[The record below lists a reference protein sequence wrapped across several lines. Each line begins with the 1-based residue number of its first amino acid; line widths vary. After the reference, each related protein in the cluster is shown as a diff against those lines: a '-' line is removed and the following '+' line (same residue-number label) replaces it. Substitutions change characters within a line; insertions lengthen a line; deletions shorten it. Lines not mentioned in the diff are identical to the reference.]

1 MKDKKQIFI
10 CFTGIDGSGKT
21 TLAKSLTDQLNRGGF
36 ECKYV
41 YNRLVP
47 FLLKPFIV
55 IGHKLYLRGKNISN
69 NYDEYS
75 TTKRKAIRANP
86 LSFIYEWLLLLDYSI
101 QVMLKVKIPLMLG
114 KNIVCDRYIYD
125 TLATDL
131 AVDFGYS
138 DQKIERTLN
147 RFLLLFP
154 KPQLIFLV
162 DVPEEIAY
170 QRKDDIPS
178 IHYLR
183 DRRKVYLNIGKVC
196 GMVFIDGSKSL
207 DESKNIV
214 QIKVTEHLGN

>member
-1 MKDKKQIFI
+1 MKGKKRIFI

-21 TLAKSLTDQLNRGGF
+21 TLAKFLTERMNRDGL

-41 YNRLVP
+41 NTRLTP
-47 FLLKPFIV
+47 FLLKPFIM
-55 IGHKLYLRGKNISN
+55 IGHKLYLRGKDISN

-75 TTKRKAIRANP
+75 ATKRKAIRASP

-101 QVMLKVKIPLMLG
+101 QVMLKIKVPLMLG

-138 DQKIERTLN
+138 NQKIERTLN

-154 KPQLIFLV
+154 QPQLTFLV
-162 DVPEEIAY
+162 DVPEEVAY

-178 IHYLR
+178 VHYLR
-183 DRRKVYLNIGKVC
+183 ERRKVYLNIGKAC
-196 GMVFIDGSKSL
+196 GMIVLDGSRSL
-207 DESKNIV
+207 TDLQSEIESKV
-214 QIKVTEHLGN
+214 LQ